1 MKQLLHDLGINLGLS
16 FAGFA
21 GSLVMIGKKDFSWK
35 KALVSIPSG
44 VFSANYLTPLVVDAL
59 GMNGGSAEYGIA
71 FIMGYLGLKGTE
83 IFATKFISNEKFEKS
98 STEKGK

>member
-1 MKQLLHDLGINLGLS
+1 MKQILHDLGINLGLS

-21 GSLVMIGKKDFSWK
+21 GSLVMIGKKEFSWK

-44 VFSANYLTPLVVDAL
+44 VFSANYLTPIVVEGL
-59 GMNGGSAEYGIA
+59 GMQQGSAEYGIA

-83 IFATKFISNEKFEKS
+83 IFATKFINNEKSK
-98 STEKGK
+98 KPDA